1 MAKTTKLATGAIA
14 CAGAVAAFTAITA
27 SSLLTARHKIRTSC
41 REFYKTAK
49 KEMVQPGLKE
59 GFDPQDMFYV
69 ESADVWLFSGYHV
82 GFGSRKPSPIYK
94 MDASGNVA
102 KLIVKLPNGE
112 VYKGHGAAV
121 CATDAHAFLTVK
133 DGYVVMSLS
142 ELLDAKDGDCVRAFA
157 HVPVELEPAFMNIK
171 DGVLYIGEFYHA
183 RFYDTPQS
191 HWIEC
196 PDGTTNPA
204 LMYAYDASD
213 SAASIFGFSPRPNRV
228 YSIPLEIQGMCV
240 ASDGRIVLSQA
251 WGYGDSRLLVYEPG
265 SASKQDAVSE
275 DVPTYLVA
283 GEEAPLHYLCSS
295 TLQKALAIPP
305 MAEGIDE
312 HDGRVWIANESA
324 SNLYALGKINGGKYV
339 YSIEV

>member
-1 MAKTTKLATGAIA
+1 MAKKAIA
-14 CAGAVAAFTAITA
+14 GASAVGALAVIGAG
-27 SSLLTARHKIRTSC
+27 SLLAARHKVRKSC
-41 REFYKTAK
+41 REFYKAAR
-49 KEMVQPGLKE
+49 KEMAQPGLKE

-69 ESADVWLFSGYHV
+69 ESGDVWLFSGYHV
-82 GFGSRKPSPIYK
+82 GFGSRKPSPIYR
-94 MDASGNVA
+94 MDAAGNVA
-102 KLIVKLPNGE
+102 KLTVKLPDGE
-112 VYKGHGAAV
+112 IYKGHGAAV
-121 CATDAHAFLTVK
+121 CATDTHAFLTVK

-142 ELLDAKDGDCVRAFA
+142 DVLEAEDGDCVKAFA

-183 RFYDTPQS
+183 RFYDTPPS

-240 ASDGRIVLSQA
+240 APGNRIVLSQS
-251 WGYGDSRLLVYEPG
+251 WGYGDSRLLVYELG
-265 SASKQDAVSE
+265 SAAKQDVASE
-275 DVPTYLVA
+275 DAPTYLVA
-283 GEEAPLHYLCSS
+283 GEGAPLHYLCSS
-295 TLQKALAIPP
+295 TLQKAIAVPP

-312 HDGRVWIANESA
+312 HDGRVWLANESA